1 MCPSPVHPDK
11 TRGYLMPIGGA
22 EDKRRNP
29 RILSRFVEICGGEK
43 ARLVIIPTASQLHDT
58 GSMYADL
65 FMDLG
70 AERALFTEI
79 NERADCDDELLLEEM
94 DNATGIFV
102 TGGNQLRLSGILG
115 GTPVGQRLRRLNA
128 DGIPIAGTSAGAA
141 MMSQHMIA
149 GGASGTAP
157 MEDGVNLAPGL
168 GLTNTAIIDQHFSQ
182 RDRLGRLLTALS
194 YNPFLIGVGIDE
206 DTAFLIDGD
215 NHCEVIGSGVVTILD
230 ASQLS
235 HSSRSSA
242 ESGAPLSLV
251 DMRLHVLA
259 EGCEYS
265 LETREVTL
273 PPERENS

>member
-1 MCPSPVHPDK
+1 MCPSPVKPGN

-22 EDKRRNP
+22 EEKGKNP
-29 RILSRFVEICGGEK
+29 RILSRFVDICGGDA
-43 ARLVIIPTASQLHDT
+43 ARIVIIPTASRLPDT
-58 GSMYADL
+58 GAVYADL

-70 AERALFTEI
+70 AERALFTNI
-79 NERADCDDELLLEEM
+79 NERGDCDDELLLEEM

-128 DGIPIAGTSAGAA
+128 EGIPVAGTSAGAA

-149 GGASGTAP
+149 GGASGISP
-157 MEDGVNLAPGL
+157 KEDGVNLAPGI

-194 YNPFLIGVGIDE
+194 YNPFLIGIGIDE
-206 DTAFLIDGD
+206 DTAFLIDAD
-215 NHCEVIGSGVVTILD
+215 NQCEVVGSGSVTILD

-242 ESGAPLSLV
+242 DSGAHISLV
-251 DMRLHVLA
+251 DMRLHVLV
-259 EGCEYS
+259 EGGEYNLDS
-265 LETREVTL
+265 REVTL
-273 PPERENS
+273 RREE